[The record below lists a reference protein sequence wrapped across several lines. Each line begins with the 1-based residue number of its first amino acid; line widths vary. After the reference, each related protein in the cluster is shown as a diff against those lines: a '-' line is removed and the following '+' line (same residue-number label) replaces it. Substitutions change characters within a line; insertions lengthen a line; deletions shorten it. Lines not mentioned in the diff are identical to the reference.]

1 MAKTNQLLSLAC
13 IIAMAAATGCV
24 TGTRQLAV
32 PTPTSSSYPKDPSKG
47 TVAIGAIRDV
57 RHFENKP
64 AEPSTPSIDGD
75 VTQLSDAARGTFI
88 GRQRNT
94 YGHAMG
100 DVALADG
107 QTVQGKLGDLLR
119 EGFRRRGYEVV
130 ATGQSPNVVTA
141 DIQQFWSW
149 MTPGAFVLTFEV
161 QINCTIE
168 VTHNGQKTTL
178 TVKGY
183 GKNHGQLA
191 KDENWTETFDEAFA
205 DFFTDLDRKMAAA
218 GL

>member
-1 MAKTNQLLSLAC
+1 MYSKTPLLALAS
-13 IIAMAAATGCV
+13 IIALGLSTGCV

-32 PTPTSSSYPKDPSKG
+32 PTPTSASYPKDPSKG
-47 TVAIGAIRDV
+47 TVAIGPIRDV

-64 AEPSTPSIDGD
+64 DEPSIPSIDGD
-75 VTQLSDAARGTFI
+75 VTRLSDAARSTYI

-107 QTVQGKLGDLLR
+107 QTVPGKMSDLLR
-119 EGFRRRGYEVV
+119 EGLRRRGYEVV
-130 ATGQSPNVVTA
+130 GAGQSPNVVTA

-161 QINCTIE
+161 QISCT
-168 VTHNGQKTTL
+168 VDFNRNGQHTAL
-178 TVKGY
+178 AVKGY
-183 GKNHGQLA
+183 AKNHGQVA
-191 KDENWTETFDEAFA
+191 KDGNWNETFDEAFA
-205 DFFTDLDRKMAAA
+205 DFFSDLDHKMAAA